1 MSFPVVKAGY
11 SIPYIV
17 VGKPLFSPIHNK
29 AFTPVIIITL
39 VTLTTYVS
47 KMMTGKH
54 IVHRRSGRKTS

>member
-1 MSFPVVKAGY
+1 MLH
-11 SIPYIV
+11 IV
-17 VGKPLFSPIHNK
+17 VSKPLFSPIHNT

-47 KMMTGKH
+47 KTIMGKH